1 MTLLSDQGQN
11 FESKLLAKLCHLL
24 EIQKLRTV
32 PNNPKCNGMVERLN
46 RTLLQMIKCFIKG
59 EQDKWDLH
67 LGCLAGAYRQT
78 QHESTELSPNMMML
92 GREVRSAAEVQYG
105 IQMHKSYGQPASY
118 VQEIRAKM
126 QHAHDLAR
134 TRLATGMQRRKAL
147 YDRNLQ
153 YKQYKV
159 GDLVLLE
166 TDRNQF
172 DIMPKLWVPYQGPYM
187 VYQTH
192 GVDCEL
198 QLEKGK

>member
-1 MTLLSDQGQN
+1 
-11 FESKLLAKLCHLL
+11 
-24 EIQKLRTV
+24 
-32 PNNPKCNGMVERLN
+32 
-46 RTLLQMIKCFIKG
+46 MIKCFIKG

-67 LGCLAGAYRQT
+67 LGCLAGAYQQT
-78 QHESTELSPNMMML
+78 RHESTGLSPNMMML
-92 GREVRSAAEVQYG
+92 GREVRSAAEIQYG
-105 IQMHKSYGQPASY
+105 IRAYKSYGQPASY

-134 TRLATGMQRRKAL
+134 MRLSTVTQRRKAL
-147 YDRNLQ
+147 YDQKVL

-166 TDRNQF
+166 TSRNQF
-172 DIMPKLWVPYQGPYM
+172 DITPKLRIPYQGPHM

-198 QLEKGK
+198 QLEKGKRYWFNHNCLKPYTGIQFPAGYIPALEAAKAAKAQRKASLA